1 MLKENNHKLCWWKFL
16 SFYMYIPFNTFLI
29 EFLLTVRRICE
40 VPRRNLVPFLGFSK
54 FIVQVALLKYTK
66 TFIKTI
72 LYNFNNS
79 IVCALNFN
87 ILKTNLSKIASK
99 EVKILCF
106 WKLFSKKKELC
117 SSYRCWTKPSV
128 ALPLAYFWLLCKDN

>member
-1 MLKENNHKLCWWKFL
+1 MQLVFI
-16 SFYMYIPFNTFLI
+16 STFRFADAQRFGGFAKSR
-29 EFLLTVRRICE
+29 EGSLL
-40 VPRRNLVPFLGFSK
+40 PFLGFCK

-79 IVCALNFN
+79 ILSALNFN
-87 ILKTNLSKIASK
+87 ILKTNLSKIASN

-106 WKLFSKKKELC
+106 
-117 SSYRCWTKPSV
+117 
-128 ALPLAYFWLLCKDN
+128 